1 MGQFLALSLV
11 FTYPIIITILF
22 VLFNKKRLIY
32 KKLFSIYS
40 IIFGYILLVV
50 SNFSFYIWPYII
62 PHPILSLFAFIIFT
76 GPQIILSSY
85 LLKKYSNVIIS
96 PKKHKVRSCEICG
109 EPLGK
114 STFSC
119 PHCGAALT
127 DETQREQITEDTY
140 SLTAILKDK
149 NDFETIKN
157 KLLRQYAPH
166 GYTNKVIDKAKSF
179 MLKNNEIQQSYV
191 SAKIKDYEITLE
203 AFNVERPQIKIG
215 TDGSIQN

>member
-11 FTYPIIITILF
+11 LTYPIIITILF
-22 VLFNKKRLIY
+22 VLFNKEKLIDKKR
-32 KKLFSIYS
+32 FSAYS
-40 IIFGYILLVV
+40 IIFGYILFVV
-50 SNFSFYIWPYII
+50 SNFSFYILPYII
-62 PHPILSLFAFIIFT
+62 PHPVLSLVAFIFVA
-76 GPQIILSSY
+76 GPQIVLSGY
-85 LLKKYSNVIIS
+85 LLKKYSKMPTY
-96 PKKHKVRSCEICG
+96 PKKREVRKCEICG
-109 EPLGK
+109 APLGE

-127 DETQREQITEDTY
+127 DETQREQITKDTY

-149 NDFETIKN
+149 NDFATIKN
-157 KLLRQYAPH
+157 KLLSQYAPH
-166 GYTNKVIDKAKSF
+166 GYTNKVIDKAEFF

-203 AFNVERPQIKIG
+203 AFNVERPQIKIE